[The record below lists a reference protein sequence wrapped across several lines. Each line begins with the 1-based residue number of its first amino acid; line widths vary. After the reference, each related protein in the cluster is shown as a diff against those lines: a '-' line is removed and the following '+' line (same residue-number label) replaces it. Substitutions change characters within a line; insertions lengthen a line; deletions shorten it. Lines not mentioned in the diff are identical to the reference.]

1 MSIRSLLDLV
11 IDKKASD
18 LHLVAR
24 SMPKIRID
32 GELVSTGNII
42 LTPNDIEEICLPLLD
57 DEQKSE
63 LKSSK
68 ELDFSIDLGKS
79 GRFRANYYYTMNG
92 ELSAAF
98 RMIPFQTPTLDD
110 IYAPQILFDLAKKQK
125 GLILVTGA
133 TGSGKSTTLAAILNE
148 INQNQNKHIITIEDP
163 VEFIHTSKNSL
174 FSHRNVGSD
183 TKSFTRALK
192 YALRE
197 DPDVILVGEMRDK
210 ETMAMTIEAAQ
221 TGHLVFATLHTS
233 SAVGSI
239 NRIIDSFSGSDQAYI
254 RSSLASSLIAIIS
267 QNLLPKINGGRIA
280 LFEIMLNNIAIS
292 NLIREGKT
300 HQILSQMQ
308 IGSAQTG
315 MRIMTNEIQK
325 ALNENLISKEVAMQF
340 NATNLNIMEHN

>member
-210 ETMAMTIEAAQ
+210 EIMAMTIEAAQ

-315 MRIMTNEIQK
+315 MRIMANEIQK

>member
-125 GLILVTGA
+125 GLILVAGA

-315 MRIMTNEIQK
+315 MRIMANEIQK

>member
-1 MSIRSLLDLV
+1 MAIRSLLDLV

-32 GELVSTGNII
+32 GELVSTGNVV
-42 LTPNDIEEICLPLLD
+42 LTPNDIEEICLPLID
-57 DEQKSE
+57 EEQKAE
-63 LKSSK
+63 LKKFK
-68 ELDFSIDLGKS
+68 ELDFSIDLGNS
-79 GRFRANYYYTMNG
+79 RFRVNYYYTMNG

-98 RMIPFQTPTLDD
+98 RTIPLEIPTLDD
-110 IYAPQILFDLAKKQK
+110 ICAPDILFDLAKKQK
-125 GLILVTGA
+125 GLILITGA

-148 INQNQNKHIITIEDP
+148 INQSQNKHIITIEDP

-183 TKSFTRALK
+183 TSSFSRALK

-221 TGHLVFATLHTS
+221 TGHLVFATLHTN
-233 SAVGSI
+233 SAVSSI
-239 NRIIDSFSGSDQAYI
+239 NRIIDSFATSDQAYI
-254 RSSLASSLIAIIS
+254 KSSLASSLIAVIS
-267 QNLLPKINGGRIA
+267 QNLLPKIGGGRVAI
-280 LFEIMLNNIAIS
+280 FEIMLNNIAIS
-292 NLIREGKT
+292 NLIREGKI

-308 IGSAQTG
+308 LGSLQSG
-315 MRIMTNEIQK
+315 MRIMANEIQK
-325 ALNENLISKEVAMQF
+325 ALDENIITKDIAMQF
-340 NATNLNIMEHN
+340 NATNLN